1 MILLCKRILPALC
14 VILALGFAACKTAGK
29 SGELPAGDDS
39 APPSPPEQVQ
49 EDAPESGPGIAGERP
64 RVELRDE
71 LTVAFSRAEVEL
83 DFRKSFLASEAQLFT
98 ALYEGL
104 FSYHPFTMEP
114 VPAAAE
120 KWELSDDKKQW
131 TFTIR
136 QNARFWNGDTV
147 RAEDFRAAWLSLLS
161 PGRDSPYSS
170 LFDVIEGAR
179 EYRAGTLAGPE
190 QVGIIAKGPKTLV
203 VKLNAP
209 ASFFPAMLCHHSF
222 SPIHPSLTD
231 KEQWSP
237 DGGEWSPPQG
247 NGPFRIAEMNED
259 SIALLKNENYWDA
272 RRVSLNRITLKYTE
286 TADEAAS
293 LWNSGQA
300 RWISGDVDLD
310 ALTDRSGIQ
319 VNAMFA
325 THYYFIRSADQPWS
339 DYRIRRALALVLPW
353 DEIRRD
359 HFLPAKTLIYP
370 IPGYPEIKGLTE
382 TDIEQA
388 KTLLAEAGF
397 PGGAGLPDLV
407 IRLTPSSEAAR
418 IGGLMASAWKDT
430 LGVPVRVE
438 VIPYSRYFQSM
449 KESGYGVG
457 SSTWIGDFAD
467 PYTFLQMWRRDSNLN
482 DARLDDEDYEK
493 LMDKSMFE
501 EGEARLAT
509 LAEAEKLLLDRG
521 SVLPISYSPAV
532 NVVDTNEIEG
542 WFPNALDIHPFK
554 YLAFKSLRPLP
565 GVVLLDK
572 EFNHRERRGKTT
584 EYTEGKI
591 QNPVSVPSVKNSAS
605 SVVKNTPDF
614 VPKAEACL

>member
-1 MILLCKRILPALC
+1 M
-14 VILALGFAACKTAGK
+14 
-29 SGELPAGDDS
+29 S
-39 APPSPPEQVQ
+39 
-49 EDAPESGPGIAGERP
+49 
-64 RVELRDE
+64 
-71 LTVAFSRAEVEL
+71 
-83 DFRKSFLASEAQLFT
+83 
-98 ALYEGL
+98 
-104 FSYHPFTMEP
+104 P

-120 KWELSDDKKQW
+120 KWEVSEDKKQW

-136 QNARFWNGDTV
+136 GSARFWNGDPL
-147 RAEDFRAAWLSLLS
+147 RAEDFRAAWLSLLA
-161 PGRDSPYSS
+161 PERDSPYSS
-170 LFDVIEGAR
+170 LFDIIEGAR
-179 EYRAGTLAGPE
+179 EYRTGTMSDPE
-190 QVGIIAKGPKTLV
+190 QVGIIAKEAKILV

-222 SPIHPSLTD
+222 SPIHPSLLNNEHWMPGD
-231 KEQWSP
+231 ENWN
-237 DGGEWSPPQG
+237 PPQG
-247 NGPFRIAEMNED
+247 NGPFRIAEMNEK
-259 SIALLKNENYWDA
+259 IMTLLKNENYWDA
-272 RRVSLNRITLKYTE
+272 RHVSLNRITIKYTE
-286 TADEAAS
+286 TAEEAAS

-310 ALTDRSGIQ
+310 GLTDRSGIQ

-325 THYYFIRSADQPWS
+325 THYYFIRSAERPWD
-339 DYRIRRALALVLPW
+339 DYRIRRALALALPW

-370 IPGYPEIKGLTE
+370 IPGYPEIEGLAE

-397 PGGAGLPDLV
+397 PGGEGLPDLV

-418 IGGLMASAWKDT
+418 IGGIMAGAWKDT

-482 DARLDDEDYEK
+482 DAHLDDEDYEK
-493 LMDKSMFE
+493 LIDKSMFE
-501 EGEARLAT
+501 DGNARLAT

-521 SVLPISYSPAV
+521 SVLPISYSPAI
-532 NVVDTNEIEG
+532 NIVDTNEIEG
-542 WFPNALDIHPFK
+542 WYPNALDIHPFK

-572 EFNHRERRGKTT
+572 EFNHRVYRGKTT
-584 EYTEGKI
+584 EYTAGKI
-591 QNPVSVPSVKNSAS
+591 QNPVSVKNSVY
-605 SVVKNTPDF
+605 SVVKNIRNF
-614 VPKAEACL
+614 APKEEVCL